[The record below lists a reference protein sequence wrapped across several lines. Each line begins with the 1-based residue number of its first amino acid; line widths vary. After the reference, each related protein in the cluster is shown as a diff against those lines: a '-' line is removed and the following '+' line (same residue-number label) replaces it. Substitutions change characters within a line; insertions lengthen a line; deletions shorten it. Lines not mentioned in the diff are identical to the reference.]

1 MEVVIMMAIIGAIV
15 FFFKR
20 TFSGFIY
27 SVAVVDIFLRL
38 LTYLKVQLFTGEFA
52 AFLVKYFPN
61 SIPAIISKYT
71 SSTLESVLTWIY
83 IGIMII
89 FEFYVIRT
97 FFNKR

>member
-38 LTYLKVQLFTGEFA
+38 LAYLKIHLFTGEVASF
-52 AFLVKYFPN
+52 FIKYFPN
-61 SIPAIISKYT
+61 NIPAIISKYT
-71 SSTLESVLTWIY
+71 SSTLETVLIWIY
-83 IGIMII
+83 VGIMII

-97 FFNKR
+97 FFRKK

>member
-1 MEVVIMMAIIGAIV
+1 MEVVILMAIIGAFV

-38 LTYLKVQLFTGEFA
+38 LAYLKIRLFTGDVANF
-52 AFLVKYFPN
+52 FIKYFPN
-61 SIPAIISKYT
+61 SIPAIIEKYT
-71 SSTLESVLTWIY
+71 SSTLENVLIWIY

-89 FEFYVIRT
+89 FECYVIRT
-97 FFNKR
+97 FFHKK